1 MSAME
6 MKKQIFLTL
15 TFVAICLLELS
26 AQSGMALQRKGLTI
40 ADPKQKD
47 SIAALQLNA
56 NGSLTHLFNFLRTE
70 QLIKPLVVDM
80 PNADLILFFNGIEN
94 RNSYLVYDTRI
105 NEFLSGSSV
114 EAESMI
120 AIWIDDS
127 QEDIYQFSIQV
138 VKKKSAL
145 SSDMDFMSG
154 LLNKLLGV
162 SERGRGETN
171 YFLNAEYIEDIGPA
185 PSDIKITIK
194 QISQQRLSGERGED
208 GMAEVFTGDFDN
220 IIAIDQNTIFYYTQ
234 TEVKLRN
241 SDITNFGLSIGAS
254 YTNVNEKVITPDIAA
269 SNLFTV
275 SKDVTSAWKGKAMV
289 LLYVQP
295 DRNSDW
301 QPTAAFWTDEFYYNF
316 FSRFS
321 FNVGMSISER
331 PFDQLF
337 AGVGFSIT
345 GAIDIIGGLALIN
358 TPTANSTFT
367 FSQVQSFDDIKKTLP
382 GKYEPNFFIGVGVRI
397 SQLAKI
403 L

>member
-1 MSAME
+1 MS
-6 MKKQIFLTL
+6 KKLLITFM
-15 TFVAICLLELS
+15 FVAIILLELP
-26 AQSGMALQRKGLTI
+26 AQSGMAIQRKGLTI
-40 ADPKQKD
+40 ADPMQKD
-47 SIAALQLNA
+47 SIAALHSGS
-56 NGSLTHLFNFLRTE
+56 NGSLANMFNYLRTAR
-70 QLIKPLVVDM
+70 LIKPLVEDM

-94 RNSYLVYDTRI
+94 LNSYLVYDTRI

-162 SERGRGETN
+162 GERGRGEVN
-171 YFLNAEYIEDIGPA
+171 YYLNAEYIEDIGPA

-208 GMAEVFTGDFDN
+208 GTAEVFTGDFDN

-289 LLYVQP
+289 LFYVQP

-321 FNVGMSISER
+321 LNVGMSISER

-345 GAIDIIGGLALIN
+345 GAIDLIGGLALIN